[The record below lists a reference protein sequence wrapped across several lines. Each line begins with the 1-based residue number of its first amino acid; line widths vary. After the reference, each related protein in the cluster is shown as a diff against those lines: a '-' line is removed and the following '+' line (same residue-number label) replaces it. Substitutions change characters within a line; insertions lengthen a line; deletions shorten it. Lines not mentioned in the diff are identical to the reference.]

1 MPTEAACAAALELV
15 APAEQAYHSRWR
27 LSSLKRVDA
36 DLHEAL
42 TEQIELYHAAFTIG
56 ASDELRVQ
64 SEAMVRGW
72 AAACKAME
80 AAQAPEDAYLMG
92 MDDASGIQVVIAEH
106 KGSRDALAARY
117 GEPLVLLTPNEVA
130 TLLATVE
137 IVRQAK
143 QHFPDAE
150 LMPAAKVEKGE
161 RI

>member
-1 MPTEAACAAALELV
+1 MPSEKVVAECLALV
-15 APAEQAYHSRWR
+15 APAEAAFHSRWR
-27 LSSLKRVDA
+27 LSSLRRVDG
-36 DLHEAL
+36 DLWQAL
-42 TEQIELYHAAFTIG
+42 TEQQELYSSACVMGPDAD
-56 ASDELRVQ
+56 AREQ
-64 SEAMVRGW
+64 SAAMVRGW

-137 IVRQAK
+137 IVKQAK